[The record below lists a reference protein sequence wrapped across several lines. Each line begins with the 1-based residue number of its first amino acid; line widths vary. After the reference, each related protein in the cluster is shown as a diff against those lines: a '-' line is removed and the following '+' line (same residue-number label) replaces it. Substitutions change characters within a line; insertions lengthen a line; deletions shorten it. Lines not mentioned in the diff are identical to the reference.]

1 MYILTTS
8 VHQHEVYFTHFLS
21 LFCFSYN
28 DRVGWGY
35 SEQVCEKWHVHS
47 SMSKLCSLF
56 HIDRYIET
64 FYHHMPGDLA

>member
-1 MYILTTS
+1 MS
-8 VHQHEVYFTHFLS
+8 QLS
-21 LFCFSYN
+21 SHAI
-28 DRVGWGY
+28 GWGY

-64 FYHHMPGDLA
+64 FNHHMPGDLA